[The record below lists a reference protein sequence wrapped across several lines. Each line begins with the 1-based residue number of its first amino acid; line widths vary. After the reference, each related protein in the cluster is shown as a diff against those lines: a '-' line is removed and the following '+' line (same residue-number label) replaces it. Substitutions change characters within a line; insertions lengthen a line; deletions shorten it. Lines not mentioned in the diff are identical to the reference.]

1 MKNAIAITTL
11 LLLVLLLPVA
21 QGQSA
26 HAFLWAA
33 AGGMLDLGTLGGN
46 FSQAQGINAS
56 GAVVGYS
63 SLADNMTY
71 HAFLWTAGGG
81 MQDLGAPAGESSF
94 ATGINDR
101 GQIVGYSRSAPVNP
115 VFHALLW
122 TSGVM
127 KNLGTLGGKSSY
139 TNGINDSGVVVGSA
153 MIANG
158 HFHPYRWTAAG
169 GMKDLGTIGTVDR
182 GGAAFGING
191 AGEIVGISDIFNHTE
206 EPYSWTSTGG
216 MKDLLPHHIYID
228 GSASAINRL
237 GNIAGWVNT
246 NTNSYPAIWTSGGL
260 KVLSTL
266 GGPNAIAI
274 AINGKNQMVG
284 YSGTTSGANHAF
296 FWDQTAGMMDLGT
309 LGGTNSEAF
318 GINSAGQVV
327 GYSELP

>member
-63 SLADNMTY
+63 SLADNTTY
-71 HAFLWTAGGG
+71 HAFLWTAAGG
-81 MQDLGAPAGESSF
+81 MQDLGAPAGESTV
-94 ATGINDR
+94 ATAINDR
-101 GQIVGYSRSAPVNP
+101 GQIVGYSRSARLNP

-127 KNLGTLGGKSSY
+127 RNLGTLGGKSSY
-139 TNGINDSGVVVGSA
+139 TNGINDSGVIVGS
-153 MIANG
+153 
-158 HFHPYRWTAAG
+158 
-169 GMKDLGTIGTVDR
+169 
-182 GGAAFGING
+182 
-191 AGEIVGISDIFNHTE
+191 SDIFNHTE